1 MMDSEIRSEIFGE
14 EEMTLASIFRIDGR
28 NFRLGLS
35 FVGVIG
41 LFQLMLSFL
50 WIGPFPSFSMRGSS
64 IGGGLGGG
72 GGSRGDGNVAAVVFL
87 IFIIVGVIKSMWETY
102 KLVRAISRIV
112 LERLEMRILEVN
124 ESRE

>member
-1 MMDSEIRSEIFGE
+1 MMDSEIGSEFFGE
-14 EEMTLASIFRIDGR
+14 EEMTLSSIFRIDSR

-35 FVGVIG
+35 FVGIIG
-41 LFQLMLSFL
+41 LFQLIL
-50 WIGPFPSFSMRGSS
+50 WIGPFPSFGMRGGG

-72 GGSRGDGNVAAVVFL
+72 GGSRGDGNVAAIVFL
-87 IFIIVGVIKSMWETY
+87 IFIIVGIIKSMWETY

-124 ESRE
+124 ES